1 MALIQKQSHAY
12 IQIAPSE
19 EGYNNAYELAE
30 ALICPNPLAFNQ
42 PCGICRDC
50 QKAKKRV
57 HPDIITISRQ
67 MDEKGKQK
75 REIYVDQIREI
86 ISDSAVLPNEA
97 SKKVYIIRDAGTMNT
112 AAQNAL
118 LKVLEEPPYFVA
130 FILVAESAG
139 TLLETVRSRCVMLY
153 CNAEENNLPAESR
166 NLAEEY
172 LSIVA
177 AGAKVSLISFANRNG
192 DLSNAEMR
200 DFALSSKMLLTD
212 MLCGR
217 LPAMKLEKTEL
228 LRLARLMDTVEQYLQ
243 FNVSTKHVL
252 GLLTVDSIKKL

>member
-1 MALIQKQSHAY
+1 MQKQSHAY

-19 EGYNNAYELAE
+19 EGYNAACELAE
-30 ALICPNPLAFNQ
+30 ALICSQPIAFNQ
-42 PCGICRDC
+42 PCGICKDC

-67 MDEKGKQK
+67 LDDKGKQK
-75 REIYVDQIREI
+75 REIYVDQIRDI
-86 ISDSAVLPNEA
+86 VTDCAVLPNEA

-153 CNAEENNLPAESR
+153 RNAEEDAVTPESR
-166 NLAEEY
+166 SLAEEF
-172 LSIVA
+172 LGIVA

-192 DLSNAEMR
+192 DLSNAEML
-200 DFALSSKMLLTD
+200 DFILATKAIIAD

-217 LPAMKLEKTEL
+217 LPAMKLEKREL
-228 LRLARLMDTVEQYLQ
+228 LRLSKLMETAEQYLR

-252 GLLTVDSIKKL
+252 GLLTVDSVH